1 MSADASKAAVL
12 VTGAAGFV
20 AFHLI
25 ERLLREGRSV
35 VGIDNFDPFYG
46 RVLKERNLAELE
58 RVAKETGAR
67 FQFVEKDVCALDW
80 SSFKGEKF
88 ESVIHLAAKAGVR
101 PSLLAPEEYLR
112 ANVQGTLRV
121 LELCR
126 ERGVHHVVS
135 VSSSSVYGDST
146 PAPFREDA
154 PAMHPVSPYAASKRA
169 AELYCGTW
177 AHLHRMR
184 IAVLRY
190 FTVYGPRQR
199 PDLAIHKFT
208 SLMLAGDPITLF
220 GDGTTERDYTYVGDI
235 VDGTLRAEKWIAG
248 AEPGTCEAFNL
259 GGGSTTSLAKL
270 VELLETALG
279 KKATIERTHTQPGDV
294 QRTSADV
301 SKAARLLGW
310 KPGTSMPEGLASF
323 AAWYRGSPARP

>member
-1 MSADASKAAVL
+1 MSAEVQRPIL

-46 RVLKERNLAELE
+46 RDLKDQNLADLE

-67 FQFVEKDVCALDW
+67 WRFFEGDVCALDAK
-80 SSFKGEKF
+80 SLAGETF
-88 ESVIHLAAKAGVR
+88 GSVIHLAAKAGVR
-101 PSLLAPEEYLR
+101 PSLLAPEQYLR

-126 ERGVHHVVS
+126 ERGVHHLVS

-154 PAMHPVSPYAASKRA
+154 AAMHPVSPYAASKRA

-177 AHLHRMR
+177 AHLYRMR

-208 SLMLAGDPITLF
+208 SLMLAGKPITLF
-220 GDGTTERDYTYVGDI
+220 GDGTTERDYTFVADI
-235 VDGTLRAEKWIAG
+235 VDGTMRAEKWIAA

-259 GGGSTTSLAKL
+259 GGASTTSLDGL
-270 VELLETALG
+270 VTLLEGALAL
-279 KKATIERTHTQPGDV
+279 KATIERTHVQPGDV
-294 QRTSADV
+294 QCTSADV

-310 KPGTSMPEGLASF
+310 RPRTSMKEGLAQF
-323 AAWYRGSPARP
+323 ATWYRATHARG

>member
-1 MSADASKAAVL
+1 MSADTTRPVL

-20 AFHLI
+20 AFHTI

-46 RVLKERNLAELE
+46 REHKERNLADLE
-58 RVAKETGAR
+58 RVAKETGKR
-67 FQFVEKDVCALDW
+67 FQFVEGDVCAIDGK
-80 SSFKGEKF
+80 FCPGEAF
-88 ESVIHLAAKAGVR
+88 GSVIHLAAKAGVR
-101 PSLLAPEEYLR
+101 PSLRAPEEYLR

-126 ERGVHHVVS
+126 ERGVHHLVS

-154 PAMHPVSPYAASKRA
+154 PAMHPVSPYAASKRS

-208 SLMLAGDPITLF
+208 ALMLAQKPITLF
-220 GDGTTERDYTYVGDI
+220 GDGTTERDYTFVADI
-235 VDGTLRAEKWIAG
+235 VDGTLRAEKWIAA

-259 GGGSTTSLAKL
+259 GGGSTTSLDTL
-270 VELLETALG
+270 VRLLEVALG
-279 KKATIERTHTQPGDV
+279 KKATIERTHVQPGDV

-310 KPGTSMPEGLASF
+310 KPGTSMPEGLAQF
-323 AAWYRGSPARP
+323 AAWYRATHAGP